1 MDKMK
6 VMTILGT
13 RPEIIRLSAVIQKCD
28 QYFDHILVHTG
39 QNWDYTLNQVFFEDL
54 GLRAPDY
61 YLESVGKDLGE
72 TMGNIIAKSYEV
84 IQKEKPDAL
93 LVLGDTNSAL
103 SAISAKRLKV
113 PIFHMEAG
121 NRCWDWNVSE
131 MINRKIVDHISDI
144 NLPYTEHSRR
154 YLLSEGL
161 DGKTIFVTGSPMR
174 EVLDNH
180 MQKIQES
187 DVLEKLHLKKN
198 KYILVSA
205 HREENI
211 DNEEHFLSLMTA
223 INDMAETYQMP
234 VIYSTHPRSKKF
246 IEQRNFQF
254 HPLVQSLKPFG
265 FLDYNKLQM
274 NAYCVLSDSGTL
286 SEESAMLGFAGV
298 LIRTSTER
306 PEVLDKGTVVVGGIT
321 TKDISQALEMAVSMR
336 DNQEKTEMPDDYHD
350 TNVSVKV
357 VKLIQSY
364 AKIVNETVWKLSLR
378 TSE

>member
-1 MDKMK
+1 MNRMK

-13 RPEIIRLSAVIQKCD
+13 RPEIIRLSACIKACD
-28 QYFDHILVHTG
+28 RYFDHILVHTG
-39 QNWDYTLNQVFFEDL
+39 QNWDYTLNQVFFEEL
-54 GLRAPDY
+54 GLREPDY
-61 YLESVGKDLGE
+61 YLDSLGSSLGE

-84 IQKEKPDAL
+84 IEKERPDAVL
-93 LVLGDTNSAL
+93 ILGDTNSAL
-103 SAISAKRLKV
+103 SAVSAKRLKV

-154 YLLSEGL
+154 YLLSEGI

-174 EVLDNH
+174 EVLRDH
-180 MQKIQES
+180 MEQILAS
-187 DVLEKLHLKKN
+187 DVLERLRLQKE
-198 KYILVSA
+198 KYILLSA

-211 DNEEHFLSLMTA
+211 DNESNFMSLMNA
-223 INDMAETYQMP
+223 VNRIAERYQMP
-234 VIYSTHPRSKKF
+234 VIYSTHPRSRKF
-246 IEQRNFQF
+246 IEQRGFAF
-254 HPLVQSLKPFG
+254 HPLVQSMKPFG

-298 LIRTSTER
+298 LVRTSTER
-306 PEVLDKGTVVVGGIT
+306 PEVLDKGTVVIGGIT
-321 TKDISQALEMAVSMR
+321 GDDVEQALDLAVAMRQNHEETVMA
-336 DNQEKTEMPDDYHD
+336 EDYAD

-364 AKIVNETVWKLSLR
+364 AKIVNITTWHK
-378 TSE
+378 

>member
-1 MDKMK
+1 MEKLK
-6 VMTILGT
+6 LMTIIGT
-13 RPEIIRLSAVIQKCD
+13 RPEIIRLSAVIKCAD
-28 QYFDHILVHTG
+28 KYFNHVLVHTG
-39 QNWDYTLNQVFFEDL
+39 QNYDYTLNQVFFEDL

-61 YLESVGKDLGE
+61 YLDSVGKDLGE

-84 IQKEKPDAL
+84 MQKERPDAVL
-93 LVLGDTNSAL
+93 LLGDTNSAL
-103 SAISAKRLKV
+103 SAISAKRLKI

-154 YLLSEGL
+154 YLLSEGI

-174 EVLDNH
+174 EVLRDN
-180 MQKIQES
+180 MDKIEKS
-187 DVLEKLHLKKN
+187 DILNKLNLEKN
-198 KYILVSA
+198 KYILLSA

-211 DNEEHFLSLMTA
+211 DNEEHFMSLMNA
-223 INDMAETYQMP
+223 INDIAEKYQMP
-234 VIYSTHPRSKKF
+234 VIYSTHPRSQKF
-246 IEQRNFQF
+246 IEKRNFKF
-254 HPLVQSLKPFG
+254 HPLVQNLKPFG
-265 FLDYNKLQM
+265 FMDYNKLQK

-306 PEVLDKGTVVVGGIT
+306 PEVLDKGTIVIGGIT
-321 TKDISQALEMAVSMR
+321 DKTVEQALELAVSMR
-336 DNQEKTEMPDDYHD
+336 DNKEEVVMAEDYAD

-357 VKLIQSY
+357 IKIIQSY
-364 AKIVNETVWKLSLR
+364 TDIVNRTVWGKQ
-378 TSE
+378 